1 MNITRNL
8 TESLNNKYNLKES
21 AVEEWWGQTDDDPY
35 EVGNDYDL
43 AVEEIESNGDE
54 TLYRFEG
61 QKENIERAMD
71 DGYFYSVEYGD
82 GKFEESVEMNETLP
96 PHPGAVAMDT
106 MRERMMDDT
115 AALDAVV
122 RAMDD
127 DTALDLAEYIMR
139 VYELEDEYDLDE
151 GLELTEARNSENDEI
166 NALIRKNLGKKNI
179 SKKDMQALT
188 DAGITVYPDGDMRG
202 PNGRLL
208 QKGLGRVYGPSQT
221 VYKYNK
227 HDSPFGPNRNGDRTT
242 TYWNLRKNGRGFSAR
257 NADKF
262 DEVDLKN
269 YLDKPARSTE
279 WEREQEINKS
289 LRPYSDDY
297 KRAKDNK
304 DFHDRVAG
312 EYSADVMS
320 DEEIE
325 SKVQEYKDRL
335 IRLRDSAKS
344 NSAYNNK
351 ESQEYQQIID
361 DAKARAKA
369 RHPQYESLNEAQLNE
384 NPVLGAVVRAAGGAL
399 LDKVNAKLN
408 EGDCCEDPITE
419 SIYDEIKDLL

>member
-8 TESLNNKYNLKES
+8 TESLNKKYNLKES

-43 AVEEIESNGDE
+43 AVEEIDNRGDE

-71 DGYFYSVEYGD
+71 DGYFYGVEYGD

-96 PHPGAVAMDT
+96 PHPGAVAMDN

-151 GLELTEARNSENDEI
+151 GLESTEAENPENAEI
-166 NALIRKNLGKKNI
+166 NALN
-179 SKKDMQALT
+179 
-188 DAGITVYPDGDMRG
+188 
-202 PNGRLL
+202 
-208 QKGLGRVYGPSQT
+208 
-221 VYKYNK
+221 
-227 HDSPFGPNRNGDRTT
+227 
-242 TYWNLRKNGRGFSAR
+242 
-257 NADKF
+257 
-262 DEVDLKN
+262 
-269 YLDKPARSTE
+269 
-279 WEREQEINKS
+279 
-289 LRPYSDDY
+289 
-297 KRAKDNK
+297 
-304 DFHDRVAG
+304 
-312 EYSADVMS
+312 
-320 DEEIE
+320 EEKLE
-325 SKVQEYKDRL
+325 
-335 IRLRDSAKS
+335 
-344 NSAYNNK
+344 
-351 ESQEYQQIID
+351 
-361 DAKARAKA
+361 
-369 RHPQYESLNEAQLNE
+369 E

-408 EGDCCEDPITE
+408 EGDCCEESITE
-419 SIYDEIKDLL
+419 SIYDEIKDML